1 MSSPPPITAD
11 VLILGAGAAGLF
23 CAKTAGAR
31 GRRVHVLD
39 HAPQPGRKILIA
51 GGGKCNFT
59 NRDVRRDHYLSANPR
74 FCVSALAQYSAADF
88 VAWCAAHQITYEER
102 SAGQLFTRHGAA
114 QIVQALLHDCA
125 QAGVRIS
132 LGVTLERLEKH
143 TGFVAHTS
151 HGVIHATRAVVAT
164 GGLAYPQ
171 CGATALGYTLA
182 EQFGLPLIATHP
194 GLTPLR
200 AREPDRTHLA
210 ALSGI
215 AIRAQLTGARHT
227 FCDELLFTHQ
237 GLSGPAALQISSY
250 WQPGQ
255 TLTVNL
261 LPALDLAREL
271 ALRRDAYMP
280 LAQWLARHLPRR
292 VAQTVCDL
300 HALPVKP
307 LAQFS
312 RADMARA
319 VAAVQQWPFT
329 PEAICGYDI
338 AEVTAG
344 GVDTA
349 VVSSKTMEART
360 VPGLFFAGEVLDV
373 TGQLG
378 GYNLQWAWSSGF
390 VAGQNA

>member
-1 MSSPPPITAD
+1 MSPTAVD

-31 GRRVHVLD
+31 GRRVLVLD

-59 NRDVRRDHYLSANPR
+59 NRAVRREHYLSANPQ
-74 FCVSALAQYSAADF
+74 FCVSALTQYSAADF
-88 VAWCAAHQITYEER
+88 VAWIEAHQIACEER
-102 SAGQLFTRHGAA
+102 TAGQLFTCHGAA
-114 QIVQALLHDCA
+114 QIVQALLHDCER
-125 QAGVRIS
+125 AGVRIM
-132 LGVTLERLEKH
+132 LGTQLERLEQQAD
-143 TGFVAHTS
+143 FVAHTAQ
-151 HGVIHATRAVVAT
+151 GVIHAARVVVAT

-171 CGATALGYTLA
+171 CGATALGYILA
-182 EQFGLPLIATHP
+182 TQFGLPIIATHP
-194 GLTPLR
+194 GLAPLR
-200 AREPDRTHLA
+200 VREPERTQLA

-215 AIRAQLTGARHT
+215 AVRARLACARHA
-227 FCDELLFTHQ
+227 FCDELLFTHH
-237 GLSGPAALQISSY
+237 GLSGPAALQVSSY

-255 TLTVNL
+255 ALVVNL
-261 LPALDLAREL
+261 LPDLDLAREL

-300 HALPVKP
+300 HGLPSKP

-312 RADMARA
+312 RADMTRV
-319 VAAVQQWPFT
+319 VAALQHWQLT
-329 PEAICGYDI
+329 PEATLGYDL
-338 AEVTAG
+338 AEVTVG

-349 VVSSKTMEART
+349 AVSSKTMEARA

-390 VAGQNA
+390 VAGQNV

>member
-1 MSSPPPITAD
+1 MSPAVVD
-11 VLILGAGAAGLF
+11 VLILGAGAAGLM

-31 GRRVHVLD
+31 GRRVLVLD

-59 NRDVRRDHYLSANPR
+59 NRNVRREHYLSANPR
-74 FCVSALAQYSAADF
+74 FCVSALTQYSAADF
-88 VAWCAAHQITYEER
+88 VAWIAAHQIAFEER
-102 SAGQLFTRHGAA
+102 AAGQLFTRHGAT
-114 QIVQALLHDCA
+114 QIVQALLHDGE

-132 LGVTLERLEKH
+132 LGVKLERLEKD
-143 TGFVAHTS
+143 TDFVAHTS
-151 HGVIHATRAVVAT
+151 QGVIHATRVVVAT

-171 CGATALGYTLA
+171 CGATSLGYTLA
-182 EQFGLPLIATHP
+182 GQFGLPIVAPHP
-194 GLTPLR
+194 GLVPLR
-200 AREPDRTHLA
+200 VREPERTHLA

-215 AIRAQLTGARHT
+215 AVRAQLACARHV
-227 FCDELLFTHQ
+227 FCDELLFTHH
-237 GLSGPAALQISSY
+237 GLSGPAALQVSSY

-255 TLTVNL
+255 ALTLKL
-261 LPALDLAREL
+261 LPDLDLSREL
-271 ALRRDAYMP
+271 ALRRDAYLP
-280 LAQWLARHLPRR
+280 LAPWLARHLPRR
-292 VAQTVCDL
+292 VAQTLCDL
-300 HALPVKP
+300 HALPTKP

-312 RADMARA
+312 RADMTRA
-319 VAAVQQWPFT
+319 AAALQHWQLT
-329 PEAICGYDI
+329 PEATRGYDL

-349 VVSSKTMEART
+349 AVSSKTMEARA

-390 VAGQNA
+390 VAGQHV